1 MYNRPGLLRRGLK
14 CDEKKYR
21 HLRVIVGHITP
32 NCKCTDD
39 KSEKHTND
47 CYQMEAD
54 LVLLYPQDDKVNVRL
69 IEVKRIQSEGL
80 KEKTVSLVFEQLE
93 KDADFILSMLRD
105 IPKSKINLKTFAAF
119 PETNIDENEFC
130 RECQQFVLSKDD
142 FTADCNHLQIKLA
155 INNND
160 LKETDINE
168 VFSTACARMIGKE
181 TDEFSIKEMNNYVLG
196 FEEKVGSLILLD
208 KDQKS
213 FLDKIDE
220 NANMKNFALKGPSGS
235 GKTIIAMK
243 CCNKLIDKYVKTSI
257 NKIFVYAL
265 VFNKFASNR
274 SYSDSMVLI
283 QELKK
288 YVRKGL

>member
-1 MYNRPGLLRRGLK
+1 
-14 CDEKKYR
+14 
-21 HLRVIVGHITP
+21 
-32 NCKCTDD
+32 
-39 KSEKHTND
+39 
-47 CYQMEAD
+47 
-54 LVLLYPQDDKVNVRL
+54 
-69 IEVKRIQSEGL
+69 
-80 KEKTVSLVFEQLE
+80 
-93 KDADFILSMLRD
+93 
-105 IPKSKINLKTFAAF
+105 
-119 PETNIDENEFC
+119 
-130 RECQQFVLSKDD
+130 
-142 FTADCNHLQIKLA
+142 
-155 INNND
+155 
-160 LKETDINE
+160 
-168 VFSTACARMIGKE
+168 
-181 TDEFSIKEMNNYVLG
+181 MNNYVLG